1 MRKATRLFQLLTLLR
16 GRRTAITAEALA
28 EALEVSVRTV
38 YRDVSALQ
46 LSGVPVDGEAG
57 VGYWLRP
64 GFHLPPLMFD
74 ADELQ
79 ALLVGGQMVR
89 AFTDPNLGEAA
100 ARATA
105 KIMAILPDDLKARA
119 EAQPYRVP
127 VRERDNALRQ
137 THGTLRKACEARKKL
152 QMDYAD
158 EKARGTN
165 RIIWPLGLM
174 GWGEVWTLLAWCELR
189 DDYRNFRFDRI
200 KGLEVLA
207 ETYPEHETRSL
218 KHYLETLCPDGD
230 DVGY

>member
-1 MRKATRLFQLLTLLR
+1 MRKATRLFELLTLLR

-38 YRDVSALQ
+38 YRDVAALQ

-89 AFTDPNLGEAA
+89 AFTDPELGDAA
-100 ARATA
+100 ARARA
-105 KIMAILPDDLKARA
+105 KIMAILTDDLKAKA
-119 EAQPYRVP
+119 ASQPYVVP
-127 VRERDNALRQ
+127 VRARDNELRA
-137 THGTLRKACEARKKL
+137 THGQLRKACEEKRKL
-152 QMDYAD
+152 QIGYTD
-158 EKARGTN
+158 EKSQHTE
-165 RIIWPLGLM
+165 RIIWPLGLV

-189 DDYRNFRFDRI
+189 GAYRNFRFDRI
-200 KGLEVLA
+200 ASLRNTG
-207 ETYPEHETRSL
+207 ETYPEHPSRNL
-218 KHYLETLCPDGD
+218 NHYLEGLSE
-230 DVGY
+230 